1 MILSLNHR
9 YYTKIFVNTSQISIG
24 RRGSEAQL
32 KCLMESFGFVPIYT
46 LLGSDMVLFICLRFH
61 AFSSI
66 QHCKRTPPY
75 IIHDILLSIYPFCQ
89 IILVPSLVL
98 VLLAEVSRLISMRS
112 YVKIVAADTSYSLTR
127 ASLDRR

>member
-1 MILSLNHR
+1 
-9 YYTKIFVNTSQISIG
+9 
-24 RRGSEAQL
+24 
-32 KCLMESFGFVPIYT
+32 MESFGFVPIYT
-46 LLGSDMVLFICLRFH
+46 LFGSDMVLFICLRFH

-66 QHCKRTPPY
+66 QHCKGHLHVQLRP
-75 IIHDILLSIYPFCQ
+75 IIIYPIFFSQ

>member
-1 MILSLNHR
+1 MPSLVSS
-9 YYTKIFVNTSQISIG
+9 TAKDTSKYNYD
-24 RRGSEAQL
+24 L
-32 KCLMESFGFVPIYT
+32 
-46 LLGSDMVLFICLRFH
+46 
-61 AFSSI
+61 
-66 QHCKRTPPY
+66 
-75 IIHDILLSIYPFCQ
+75 LLSTYSFNQ